1 MPEPSDLAA
10 AVAAAPGTPNSVSTM
25 APSWSASAASTSA
38 CSDAGAVPSPQ
49 AAAAS
54 PIRAAAKVSWTVC
67 RMDARLL
74 SKSRTSICTPSGTDA
89 GLGVMLSGDARPAR
103 MAVMGLVLEGRA
115 APRTIAG
122 RGREAAAAFRAESG
136 IGFGAGTV
144 GGACG
149 MRDAGSGKRACTGH
163 APRISHPA
171 SRRIGAKRSQGF
183 RGVLGFQVVVIRV
196 RELAGRAIELD
207 LFQGAER
214 DRPGR
219 EIIIGIVSFVYASR

>member
-1 MPEPSDLAA
+1 
-10 AVAAAPGTPNSVSTM
+10 M

-54 PIRAAAKVSWTVC
+54 PIRAAAKVRWTVC
-67 RMDARLL
+67 RMNARLL
-74 SKSRTSICTPSGTDA
+74 SKSGMSIRTPSGTDA
-89 GLGVMLSGDARPAR
+89 GPGVMLSGDARPAR
-103 MAVMGLVLEGRA
+103 MAVVGVVLERAA
-115 APRTIAG
+115 APRAVAG

-144 GGACG
+144 GGA
-149 MRDAGSGKRACTGH
+149 SGNRETGDGRGRRADPSRL
-163 APRISHPA
+163 AAPA
-171 SRRIGAKRSQGF
+171 SRVFSAQGSQGF
-183 RGVLGFQVVVIRV
+183 GGVSGFQNIVVRIG
-196 RELAGRAIELD
+196 ELPGGAIDLD

-219 EIIIGIVSFVYASR
+219 EIIIGIVSFV